1 MSTFAAPLRAAFAL
15 ALLCGAVSG
24 AWGGDLEA
32 KVKAA
37 YLFHLTK
44 FVEWPALPGNEMHLC
59 VVGAEEVG
67 GMMGELSSRQ
77 VGDKRLRIELD
88 AAAETASCQ
97 ILFIGRNYRRAAE
110 LLRRTRGQPVLT
122 VGDGDDFARQG
133 GMVGF
138 YMDGGKVKLE
148 VNADNTRGSNLRI
161 SAKLLEM
168 ARLVQ

>member
-1 MSTFAAPLRAAFAL
+1 MSISAAPLRAAIAL
-15 ALLCGAVSG
+15 VLLSWAVSG
-24 AWGGDLEA
+24 VCGGDLEA

-59 VVGAEEVG
+59 VVGSEEIG
-67 GMMGELSSRQ
+67 EMMGELSSRQ

-88 AAAETASCQ
+88 AVAESAVCQ
-97 ILFIGRNYRRAAE
+97 ILFIGRNYRRTAE
-110 LLRRTRGQPVLT
+110 LLRRARGQPVLT
-122 VGDGDDFARQG
+122 VGDGNDFVRQG

-138 YMDGGKVKLE
+138 YMESGKVKLE
-148 VNADNTRGSNLRI
+148 VNPDNARAANLRI

-168 ARLVQ
+168 VRLVQ